1 MGAGEHFILKVDV
14 LEAGK
19 MGECKDLIEFD
30 KDQIMM
36 VRLGQS
42 AVVSIKSGPRKK
54 QRWISNRVIGS
65 QGSLMHVVSEGW
77 PVCSNPTDELL

>member
-14 LEAGK
+14 LKAVK
-19 MGECKDLIEFD
+19 MGECEDLIEFD

-42 AVVSIKSGPRKK
+42 AMVSIKSGPRKK
-54 QRWISNRVIGS
+54 QR
-65 QGSLMHVVSEGW
+65 
-77 PVCSNPTDELL
+77 